1 MILIPKDD
9 FFNILKHIFQKKHD
23 FMFLDLQQQ
32 DTKQIHKN
40 FTQLIVSSPNITEF
54 NLEEEV

>member
-1 MILIPKDD
+1 MITLPKKEFMDVLRY
-9 FFNILKHIFQKKHD
+9 IYKKKHD
-23 FMFLDLQQQ
+23 FMFLDLQEQ

-54 NLEEEV
+54 NLDEEE